1 MTGKI
6 GNGQR
11 PSASSNS
18 PTHRFDVGE
27 AVYLRDGFGRNNLSV
42 DLFHI
47 TGRLPS
53 RDGLPQYR
61 VRGDKEAHERMVTQ
75 DRLEAVNARPDASNQ
90 SLIDKTF
97 G

>member
-6 GNGQR
+6 VRSHGTT
-11 PSASSNS
+11 PSGDNS
-18 PTHRFDVGE
+18 RHRFDIGQ
-27 AVYLRDGFGRNNLSV
+27 AVYLREGFGRNQLSS
-42 DLFHI
+42 DMFHI

-53 RDGLPQYR
+53 EGGLPQYR
-61 VRGDKEAHERMVTQ
+61 IRGDKEAYERMVTQ
-75 DRLEAVNARPDASNQ
+75 DRIEAVGNRTDASNQ